1 MWLFASALG
10 DPLPSNSLSCSSSLP
25 SIFLFLPGSLEIHPI
40 KCNLAK
46 SLPSKEVPGI
56 KIRVRQ
62 RESKPC
68 KTLLLSRRP
77 WVACLEIMHTTCRGP
92 LEVSPILLCGLTI
105 ELPIAE
111 KHHHLIK
118 LPFKCCGFFIIYVL
132 GTSACPPIRAP
143 SFTTCAETWGL
154 VASPQQKLLKLGAA
168 ADLTRIRERGGGDEV
183 GKCC

>member
-1 MWLFASALG
+1 MRAFCSTKLQGGLSQGYILGQLCIKYAAARVGLG
-10 DPLPSNSLSCSSSLP
+10 DQVRRDSILIFGSNVENKEACGFSLQLLEIPSNSLPCSSSPPP

-77 WVACLEIMHTTCRGP
+77 RVACLEIMHTTCKGP
-92 LEVSPILLCGLTI
+92 LEVSPILLCGQMKG
-105 ELPIAE
+105 LPIVE
-111 KHHHLIK
+111 YH
-118 LPFKCCGFFIIYVL
+118 
-132 GTSACPPIRAP
+132 T
-143 SFTTCAETWGL
+143 
-154 VASPQQKLLKLGAA
+154 
-168 ADLTRIRERGGGDEV
+168 
-183 GKCC
+183 